1 MTNKSI
7 LSVESV
13 CKEFRR
19 QPVLTDISFEVPE
32 KAITAILGPSGE
44 GKTTL
49 LRLIAG
55 FDRPTS
61 GTLALHGKVVSS
73 VDVHLPPEQRGVGI
87 VPQDGALFPHL
98 TVEENIAFGLPR
110 NQHARVDEMLTLI
123 GMTSQRNSRPAQL
136 SGGQQQR
143 VSLAR
148 ALAPSPEL
156 ILLDEPFSAL
166 DANMRSTMHDEVT
179 AIIRKTESTAIIV
192 THDQEEAMSISD
204 KVVVLLNGTVAQ
216 FGSPQEIYENPR
228 SSHVARFIGDANL
241 LSAIVD
247 KGRAFHAIGSSP
259 CSSSAQRVIALVRP
273 EHIRLAHDPQHGH
286 AGVVESRSY
295 FGHDGTLEIRL
306 ATGEIVTARLPIS
319 ELADIGSTV
328 FVASID
334 TATILEN

>member
-1 MTNKSI
+1 
-7 LSVESV
+7 
-13 CKEFRR
+13 
-19 QPVLTDISFEVPE
+19 
-32 KAITAILGPSGE
+32 
-44 GKTTL
+44 
-49 LRLIAG
+49 
-55 FDRPTS
+55 
-61 GTLALHGKVVSS
+61 
-73 VDVHLPPEQRGVGI
+73 
-87 VPQDGALFPHL
+87 
-98 TVEENIAFGLPR
+98 
-110 NQHARVDEMLTLI
+110 MLTLI

-166 DANMRSTMHDEVT
+166 DANMRSTMRDEVT

-216 FGSPQEIYENPR
+216 FGSPQEIYESPR

-247 KGRAFHAIGSSP
+247 RGRAFHAIGSSQ
-259 CSSSAQRVIALVRP
+259 CTSSAQRVVALVRP
-273 EHIRLAHDPQHGH
+273 EHIRLSHNPHDGH

-295 FGHDGTLEIRL
+295 FGHDGTLGIRL

-319 ELADIGSTV
+319 DLADIGSTV

-334 TATILEN
+334 TATILDN

>member
-1 MTNKSI
+1 
-7 LSVESV
+7 
-13 CKEFRR
+13 
-19 QPVLTDISFEVPE
+19 
-32 KAITAILGPSGE
+32 
-44 GKTTL
+44 
-49 LRLIAG
+49 
-55 FDRPTS
+55 
-61 GTLALHGKVVSS
+61 
-73 VDVHLPPEQRGVGI
+73 
-87 VPQDGALFPHL
+87 
-98 TVEENIAFGLPR
+98 
-110 NQHARVDEMLTLI
+110 MLTLI

-166 DANMRSTMHDEVT
+166 DANMRSSMRDEVT

-247 KGRAFHAIGSSP
+247 RGRAFHAIGSSP
-259 CSSSAQRVIALVRP
+259 CTSSAQRVVALVRP
-273 EHIRLAHDPQHGH
+273 EHIRLSQNPHEGH

-295 FGHDGTLEIRL
+295 FGHDGTLGIRL

-319 ELADIGSTV
+319 DLADIGSTV

-334 TATILEN
+334 TATILDN